1 MSERRSAHQDEG
13 TRAGL
18 RAWIGL
24 VILSVPIFMTAV
36 DMSVLF
42 LAMPTIAADL
52 LPSGTQQLW
61 VLHIGDIAGASLV
74 LTAGRLVDRFGPRRL
89 LVLALLGYGI
99 ASTLAALAPTI
110 EILIGARMLLGA
122 SGVAVAPAG
131 AALLRALFGS
141 NRQFSFAIAL
151 FMAAF
156 SGGMALGP
164 PLGGLLLEHFWWGAI
179 FLFNVPIALGVVGIW
194 WLLPKIEGSGAG
206 RIDAGSIAMS
216 AAGIA
221 GVVFGGQELAAH
233 GWNPWHA
240 AVLLAGLLLLAV
252 FTLRQRVLTTP
263 LLDLS
268 LFRSAPFTFALA
280 SIWLVITASAGAD
293 LQFAQHL
300 QVVMGRGPLAAGA
313 LLVVPALLSMVATA
327 AAPMLLRWMRPGFAI
342 GSGALLAVGGA
353 GAMFATLRTG
363 PEASLIALVAASG
376 VIAIGVSPVFAIG
389 TTIVLTNAPA
399 DQTGSAQSLQDVAG
413 SLGNTAGLALGGTV
427 AYLGYSRAILQQL
440 PAELDPTVAQ
450 QSIES
455 VGGALA
461 GARDLAPGLA
471 QELLDAVTAAMTA
484 ATRDTYVV
492 AMVGF
497 AALAV
502 VAFWGLRS
510 ARVTEPEPD
519 ASDEPEPDNEP
530 ERLECGAPGTG
541 R

>member
-1 MSERRSAHQDEG
+1 MSEHRSAHQDERR
-13 TRAGL
+13 RAGP

-24 VILSVPIFMTAV
+24 VMLSVPIFMTAV

-61 VLHIGDIAGASLV
+61 VLHIGDIAGASMV

-89 LVLALLGYGI
+89 LVLGLLGYGI

-110 EILIGARMLLGA
+110 EVLIGARMLLGA

-131 AALLRALFGS
+131 AALIRALFPL
-141 NRQFSFAIAL
+141 NRQFSLAIAL

-179 FLFNVPIALGVVGIW
+179 FLFNVPIALGVAAIW
-194 WLLPKIEGSGAG
+194 WLLPKVEGSGIG
-206 RIDAGSIAMS
+206 HVDAGSIALS

-240 AVLLAGLLLLAV
+240 AVLLAGLLLIAV
-252 FTLRQRVLTTP
+252 FVLRQRVLTTP

-268 LFRSAPFTFALA
+268 LFRSVPFTFALV

-300 QVVMGRGPLAAGA
+300 QMVMGRSPLAAGA
-313 LLVVPALLSMVATA
+313 LLVVPALLSMLATA
-327 AAPMLLRWMRPGFAI
+327 AAPTLLRWMRPGFAI
-342 GSGALLAVGGA
+342 GAGALLAVGGA
-353 GAMFATLRTG
+353 AAMLATLQTG
-363 PEASLIALVAASG
+363 SDASLIALVAAAG
-376 VIAIGVSPVFAIG
+376 VIAVGVAPVFAIG
-389 TTIVLTNAPA
+389 TTIVLTNSPA
-399 DQTGSAQSLQDVAG
+399 NQTGSAQSLQDVAG
-413 SLGNTAGLALGGTV
+413 SLGNTAGLALGGMV
-427 AYLGYSRAILQQL
+427 AYLGYSRSVIQQL

-450 QSIES
+450 QSVES

-461 GARDLAPGLA
+461 GVRDLAPGLA
-471 QELLDAVTAAMTA
+471 QELIDAATTAMTA

-497 AALAV
+497 AALAG
-502 VAFWGLRS
+502 VAFWGLRN

-519 ASDEPEPDNEP
+519 ASDEPESDSEP